1 MSLAIFVDL
10 WNLLQPE
17 GGGGGGGAAS
27 GGGGAAASGGG
38 GGGGGLAGC
47 GGANAST
54 INFVMIGAMF
64 VAFYF
69 LLIRPQR
76 KKAQEHETF
85 LKSLK
90 KGDRVVTNSGL
101 YGSIVALADKDVT
114 IEIAP
119 RVPVKLLRSSIAGL
133 QDGSG
138 GDADKAKEDKAKEDK
153 ADTKAK
159 DQKESE
165 ST

>member
-1 MSLAIFVDL
+1 MSLAFFVDL

-17 GGGGGGGAAS
+17 GGGGGGGGAAS
-27 GGGGAAASGGG
+27 GGGGA
-38 GGGGGLAGC
+38 GGGGLGGC

-76 KKAQEHETF
+76 KKQQEHESF

-101 YGSIVALADKDVT
+101 YGTIVALADKDLT

-119 RVPVKLLRSSIAGL
+119 RVNVKLLRSSIAGR
-133 QDGSG
+133 QDESSSASA
-138 GDADKAKEDKAKEDK
+138 DADKAKDDKAKEEK
-153 ADTKAK
+153 SADAKAK
-159 DQKESE
+159 DKKEGE
-165 ST
+165 SA

>member
-1 MSLAIFVDL
+1 MSLAFFVDL

-17 GGGGGGGAAS
+17 GGGGGGGAAAGG
-27 GGGGAAASGGG
+27 GGGGAAA
-38 GGGGGLAGC
+38 GGGGGLGGC

-76 KKAQEHETF
+76 KKQQEHETF

-90 KGDRVVTNSGL
+90 KGDRVVTSSGL
-101 YGSIVALADKDVT
+101 YGAIVSLADKDVT

-133 QDGSG
+133 QDAGSA
-138 GDADKAKEDKAKEDK
+138 DADKAKDDKSKEDK
-153 ADTKAK
+153 ADSKGK
-159 DQKESE
+159 DAKESE
-165 ST
+165 GA